1 MYSVTAKN
9 APELHATHSLYES
22 AGVTSLLAVE
32 DSFDSLGTPVACESK
47 QSLFW
52 EGDSAEDIYKVVR
65 GVVCLY
71 KLLPDGRRQV
81 ARFCCAGDLL
91 GLGQKAAY
99 QYTADTVTPVAL
111 VRVRRAELDAELEKN
126 TSLRNELLAAV
137 SDELRAAQDQLLLL
151 GRKSAIERVASFIA
165 SMAERTLPQGDN
177 AQIVDLP
184 MTRVD
189 IADYLGLTHETVC
202 RAFSQLKAQGV
213 LNIHDHHLVEI
224 RQPDTLTEI
233 ATGEGTERLCA

>member
-9 APELHATHSLYES
+9 APELHASHSLYEAVGGPS
-22 AGVTSLLAVE
+22 SLDIE
-32 DSFDSLGTPVACESK
+32 NSFGSLGALIACESK

-52 EGDSAEDIYKVVR
+52 EGDSAEYIYKVVR

-91 GLGQKAAY
+91 GLGQRAAY
-99 QYTADTVTPVAL
+99 QYTADTVTPVTL
-111 VRVRRAELDAELEKN
+111 IRVRRADLDAELETN
-126 TSLRNELLAAV
+126 TGLRNELLAAV
-137 SDELRAAQDQLLLL
+137 SDELRAAQDQLVLL

-165 SMAERTLPQGDN
+165 AMAEQSLRQGDN

-202 RAFSQLKAQGV
+202 RAFSQLKVQGI

-224 RQPDTLTEI
+224 RKPDTLDDI
-233 ATGEGTERLCA
+233 ATGEGAERLCA

>member
-9 APELHATHSLYES
+9 APELHTTHPLYES
-22 AGVTSLLAVE
+22 AAAPAVVAVQ
-32 DSFDSLGTPVACESK
+32 DSFDSLGTSIMCDSK

-52 EGDSAEDIYKVVR
+52 EGDAAESVYKVVR
-65 GVVCLY
+65 GVICLY

-91 GLGQKAAY
+91 GLGQRAVY
-99 QYTADTVTPVAL
+99 QYTADTVTPVTL
-111 VRVRRAELDAELEKN
+111 VRVRRVELDAELETN
-126 TSLRNELLAAV
+126 TGLRNELLAAV

-165 SMAERTLPQGDN
+165 TMAEQTLRLNGN

-213 LNIHDHHLVEI
+213 LDIHDHHLVEI
-224 RQPDTLTEI
+224 RQPDTLEEI
-233 ATGEGTERLCA
+233 ATGERMERLCA

>member
-9 APELHATHSLYES
+9 APELHASHSLYEAVGGPS
-22 AGVTSLLAVE
+22 SLDVE
-32 DSFDSLGTPVACESK
+32 NSFGSLGALIACESK

-52 EGDSAEDIYKVVR
+52 EGDSAEYIYKVVR

-91 GLGQKAAY
+91 GLGQRATY
-99 QYTADTVTPVAL
+99 QYTADTVTPVTL
-111 VRVRRAELDAELEKN
+111 IRVRRADLDADLETN
-126 TSLRNELLAAV
+126 TGLRNELLAAV
-137 SDELRAAQDQLLLL
+137 SDELRAAQDQLVLL

-165 SMAERTLPQGDN
+165 TMAEQSLRQGDN

-224 RQPDTLTEI
+224 REPDTLDDI

>member
-1 MYSVTAKN
+1 MYTVTAKN
-9 APELHATHSLYES
+9 APELHDTHPIYMLDQRSPAPTLGESLAEL
-22 AGVTSLLAVE
+22 GNAVSC
-32 DSFDSLGTPVACESK
+32 DAK

-52 EGDSAEDIYKVVR
+52 EGDSAEYVYKVVR

-91 GLGQKAAY
+91 GLGQRTVY
-99 QYTADTVTPVAL
+99 QYTADTVTPVSL
-111 VRVRRAELDAELEKN
+111 LRVRLADLEAEHETKIA
-126 TSLRNELLAAV
+126 LRNELLAV
-137 SDELRAAQDQLLLL
+137 IGDELRAAQDQLVLL
-151 GRKSAIERVASFIA
+151 GRKSAIERVASFVE
-165 SMAERTLPQGDN
+165 SMARQNQRQGDD
-177 AQIVDLP
+177 AVIVDLP

-213 LNIHDHHLVEI
+213 LNIYDHHLVEI
-224 RQPDTLTEI
+224 CQPETLTDI
-233 ATGEGTERLCA
+233 ATGESAERLCA